1 MANSYF
7 LGIDLGTTT
16 CRCAVFDGEGRQIAA
31 ALAETAVHYP
41 RPLWAEVEPDAWWAG
56 AVRVLRAV
64 FTGGAVAPEQIA
76 AVGIT
81 GLMHAPIL
89 LDAAGQPVTPAML
102 WMDQRCA
109 PQAEALQR
117 QCEAAGLD
125 TGRRISTTSS
135 APKLRWLADERPAV
149 LAQAAHFMLPKD
161 YLRYR
166 LTGVAG
172 TDPSDAGGTGLFD
185 RARGE
190 WHNELVRYCGLPAS
204 LLPSLRPATALAGHV
219 SAAAAAETGLRP
231 GTPVA
236 MGAADT
242 QCTLLGAGAVAADEV
257 CLYLGTA
264 AWLAF
269 LGGGSDGRPAIRGF
283 GATSTTGAALR
294 WLRDLLTTVTGEDVP
309 ASYDALTREAAAV
322 PPGAEGLLFLPHLM
336 GERGPRAD
344 PLARGALVG
353 LTLRHG
359 RPQVVRAVLEGTAF
373 HLRCLMEDRL
383 AGRQPTA
390 AVVCGGAARSA
401 LWMQVLADVSNVP
414 VRTPEVVEAGAL
426 GAAMLGGAAA
436 GLLTVEEA
444 PARMVRVAN
453 RYAPDPAT
461 AARYD
466 ALYARYAKLDDLL
479 APWFREGEPAA
490 ESATGKE

>member
-1 MANSYF
+1 
-7 LGIDLGTTT
+7 
-16 CRCAVFDGEGRQIAA
+16 
-31 ALAETAVHYP
+31 
-41 RPLWAEVEPDAWWAG
+41 
-56 AVRVLRAV
+56 
-64 FTGGAVAPEQIA
+64 VAPEQIA

-89 LDAAGQPVTPAML
+89 LDGAGHSVTPAML

-109 PQAEALQR
+109 PQAEALRR
-117 QCEAAGLD
+117 QCEVAGLD
-125 TGRRISTTSS
+125 AGRRLSTTIS
-135 APKLRWLADERPAV
+135 APKLRWLADERPEVMAR
-149 LAQAAHFMLPKD
+149 AEHFMLPKD

-172 TDPSDAGGTGLFD
+172 TDPSDAGGTGVFD
-185 RARGE
+185 RERGE
-190 WHNELVRYCGLPAS
+190 WHTALVQLCGLPAR
-204 LLPSLRPATALAGHV
+204 LLPPLRPATALAGQV
-219 SAAAAAETGLRP
+219 TAAAAAETGLRQ

-242 QCTLLGAGAVAADEV
+242 QATLLGAGAVAVDEV

-269 LGGGSDGRPAIRGF
+269 LGGGGGRPAIRGF
-283 GATSTTGAALR
+283 GATATTGAALR

-309 ASYDALTREAAAV
+309 ASYDALTRAAAAV

-344 PLARGALVG
+344 PQARGALVG

-373 HLRCLMEDRL
+373 HLRCLLEDRL
-383 AGRQPTA
+383 AGRRPAA
-390 AVVCGGAARSA
+390 AVVCGGAARSP
-401 LWMQVLADVSNVP
+401 LWMQLLADVCDMP
-414 VRTPEVVEAGAL
+414 LRTLEVVEAGAL
-426 GAAMLGGAAA
+426 GAAILGGAAV

-444 PARMVRVAN
+444 PAHMVRVACH
-453 RYAPDPAT
+453 YAPDGPT

-466 ALYARYAKLDDLL
+466 ALFARYAALDDLL
-479 APWFREGEPAA
+479 APWFREGEPT
-490 ESATGKE
+490 ATHATRKD

>member
-1 MANSYF
+1 VVPYF
-7 LGIDLGTTT
+7 LGLDLGTTS
-16 CRCAVFDGEGRQIAA
+16 CRCAVFDRDGRQVAA
-31 ALAETAVHYP
+31 ALAETAVQYP
-41 RPLWAEVEPDAWWAG
+41 QPLWAEVEPEVWWAG
-56 AVRVLRAV
+56 TVRVLRAV
-64 FTGGAVAPEQIA
+64 LGGGAVAPDQIA
-76 AVGIT
+76 AIGIT

-125 TGRRISTTSS
+125 TGRHISTTTS
-135 APKLRWLADERPAV
+135 APKLRWLADERPSV

-185 RARGE
+185 RERGE
-190 WHNELVRYCGLPAS
+190 WHTALVRLCGLPAS
-204 LLPSLRPATALAGHV
+204 LLPPLRPAAALAGQV
-219 SAAAAAETGLRP
+219 SAAAAVETGLRP

-242 QCTLLGAGAVAADEV
+242 RCTLLGAGAVAADEV

-269 LGGGSDGRPAIRGF
+269 LGGGGRPAIRGF
-283 GATSTTGAALR
+283 GATATTGAALR
-294 WLRDLLTTVTGEDVP
+294 WLRDLLTTVTGEDVS

-336 GERGPRAD
+336 GERGPHAD

-373 HLRCLMEDRL
+373 HLRCLLEDRL
-383 AGRQPTA
+383 VGRRPAA
-390 AVVCGGAARSA
+390 AVVCGGAARSP
-401 LWMQVLADVSNVP
+401 LWMQVLADVCAVP
-414 VRTPEVVEAGAL
+414 LRTLEVVEAGAL
-426 GAAMLGGAAA
+426 GAAILGGAAA

-444 PARMVRVAN
+444 PARMVRVAR
-453 RYAPDPAT
+453 RYTPDAV
-461 AARYD
+461 AAVRYNALFARYG
-466 ALYARYAKLDDLL
+466 RLDDLL

-490 ESATGKE
+490 AHATRKD

>member
-1 MANSYF
+1 
-7 LGIDLGTTT
+7 
-16 CRCAVFDGEGRQIAA
+16 
-31 ALAETAVHYP
+31 
-41 RPLWAEVEPDAWWAG
+41 
-56 AVRVLRAV
+56 VRVLRAV
-64 FTGGAVAPEQIA
+64 LGGGGVAPEQIA

-81 GLMHAPIL
+81 GLMHAPVL
-89 LDAAGQPVTPAML
+89 LDTAGQPVTPAML

-109 PQAEALQR
+109 PQAETLQR

-135 APKLRWLADERPAV
+135 APKLRWLADERPDV
-149 LAQAAHFMLPKD
+149 LARAAHFMLPKD

-185 RARGE
+185 RERGE
-190 WHNELVRYCGLPAS
+190 WHTALVGLCGLPAS
-204 LLPSLRPATALAGHV
+204 LLPPLRPAAALAGRV
-219 SAAAAAETGLRP
+219 SAAAAVETGLRP

-242 QCTLLGAGAVAADEV
+242 QATLLGAGAVAVDEV

-269 LGGGSDGRPAIRGF
+269 LGGGGGRPAIRGF
-283 GATSTTGAALR
+283 GATATTGAALR

-309 ASYDALTREAAAV
+309 ASYDALTRAAAAV

-344 PLARGALVG
+344 PQARGALVG

-373 HLRCLMEDRL
+373 HLRCLLEDRL
-383 AGRQPTA
+383 AGRRPAA
-390 AVVCGGAARSA
+390 AVVCGGAARSP
-401 LWMQVLADVSNVP
+401 LWMQLLADVCDMP
-414 VRTPEVVEAGAL
+414 LRTLEVVEAGAL
-426 GAAMLGGAAA
+426 GAAILGGAAV

-444 PARMVRVAN
+444 PAHMVRVACH
-453 RYAPDPAT
+453 YAPDGPT

-466 ALYARYAKLDDLL
+466 ALFARYAALDDLL
-479 APWFREGEPAA
+479 APWFREGESAA
-490 ESATGKE
+490 EHATRKG